1 MSQQDNSDD
10 LVATKTE
17 NYVAGNIKDIGKL
30 RNLDS
35 QDESLNRWKE
45 SLGLNEEIKV
55 RFPDD
60 QRTVIVQALVMQSE
74 GKEIVMDVST
84 PQAIKNLQDKPLIIK
99 EGVEYAFKIK
109 FVVQREMVTGLKFL
123 QHVKRVGLPMDKLE
137 VMCGSYGPKFEDQ
150 ERVFPSNSAPSG
162 FMARGSYT
170 VRSKFVDDDNNVH
183 LDWVWPMEIKK
194 EWV

>member
-123 QHVKRVGLPMDKLE
+123 QQVKRVGLPMDKLE

-150 ERVFPSNSAPSG
+150 ERV
-162 FMARGSYT
+162 
-170 VRSKFVDDDNNVH
+170 
-183 LDWVWPMEIKK
+183 
-194 EWV
+194 